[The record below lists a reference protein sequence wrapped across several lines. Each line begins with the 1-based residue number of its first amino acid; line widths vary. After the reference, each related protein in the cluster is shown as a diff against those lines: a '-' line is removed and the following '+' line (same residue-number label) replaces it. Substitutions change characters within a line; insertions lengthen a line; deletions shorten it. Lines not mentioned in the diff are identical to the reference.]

1 MAQKDTDQDARGRQR
16 KAKSPPASSPQIR
29 ENQLVNLAMDLAEKQ
44 LREGTATSQ
53 VISHFLKAGS
63 EREKLEREKLRSEN
77 KLANARVEQ
86 IESAQRMEELYG
98 KAIRAMLT
106 YTGEDPGS
114 LGDLMDFEDDA

>member
-1 MAQKDTDQDARGRQR
+1 MAKRDEDQIARGR
-16 KAKSPPASSPQIR
+16 KAPPASTPQVR

-98 KAIRAMLT
+98 KAIQAMML
-106 YTGEDPGS
+106 YSGDDIGQ
-114 LGDLMDFEDDA
+114 LGDVMDLEDDA